1 MMKTIALLCYTQ
13 IRSGSFYLFNAAFV
27 TRCIRSYKPAEPEDA
42 NFFII
47 DDEDVARTALTS
59 RDGAVVILITPK
71 EFDSRS
77 EIPGWKVTYPRFCPI
92 NPGDVLLHLPGL
104 VRQLV
109 ENHFGPQAPCSAE

>member
-1 MMKTIALLCYTQ
+1 MKTIAPLCYTQ
-13 IRSGSFYLFNAAFV
+13 IKSGSFQLFDVAFV
-27 TRCIRSYKPAEPEDA
+27 TRCIRSYKPAGPDDA
-42 NFFII
+42 NFFIT

-104 VRQLV
+104 VKKLV
-109 ENHFGPQAPCSAE
+109 EKHF